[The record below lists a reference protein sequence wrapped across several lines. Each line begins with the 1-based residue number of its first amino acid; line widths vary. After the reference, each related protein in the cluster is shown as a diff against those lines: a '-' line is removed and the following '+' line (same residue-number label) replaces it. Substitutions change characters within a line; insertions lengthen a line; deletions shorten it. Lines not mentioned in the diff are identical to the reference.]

1 VTAVNSLVAGKVAL
15 VTGSSKGIG
24 RALAV
29 GLAEHGAAVAVH
41 YKIDRAGALETC
53 ELIDREG
60 GTSVAVGADVS
71 DPVEARRL
79 VAQAR
84 AELGGLHI
92 LVNNAARTR
101 FGPPS
106 EVTDEDWD
114 DVVGTN
120 LRGPF
125 VTSIAAAES
134 MEDGGS
140 IINMSSCAASLMIR
154 DHSLYTAAKGGLE
167 ALTRQLAFEYAP
179 RIRVNAIAPAPTGTT
194 RAYEYDPRYDEKW
207 GAVIPLG
214 RVGRPE
220 DYVGSVVFLASGLSA
235 FMTGEVLHVDG
246 GWTLKGDT
254 PALVDNFSRERERG

>member
-1 VTAVNSLVAGKVAL
+1 MSSLVAGKVAL

-41 YKIDRAGALETC
+41 YKTDHAGALETC
-53 ELIDREG
+53 ELIDRDG
-60 GTSVAVGADVS
+60 GISVALGADVS

-84 AELGGLHI
+84 TELGGLHV

-106 EVTDEDWD
+106 QVTDEDWD

-134 MEDGGS
+134 MEEGGS
-140 IINMSSCAASLMIR
+140 IINISSCAASLMIR
-154 DHSLYTAAKGGLE
+154 DHSLYTTAKGGLE

-194 RAYEYDPRYDEKW
+194 RAYEYDPQYDEKW
-207 GAVIPLG
+207 GALIPMG

-220 DYVGSVVFLASGLSA
+220 DYVGSVVFLASELSA

-246 GWTLKGDT
+246 GWTLKGHT
-254 PALVDNFSRERERG
+254 PLLIDDYSRERERG

>member
-1 VTAVNSLVAGKVAL
+1 MSAPGRLVAGKAVL

-24 RALAV
+24 RALAI

-41 YKIDRAGALETC
+41 YKTDRAGALETC
-53 ELIDREG
+53 DMIERRG
-60 GTSVAVGADVS
+60 GTSVAFGADVS
-71 DPVEARRL
+71 HPAEARRL

-84 AELGGLHI
+84 TELGRLDV

-101 FGPPS
+101 FGPPD

-125 VTSIAAAES
+125 VMSVAAAAS
-134 MEDGGS
+134 MEAGGS
-140 IINMSSCAASLMIR
+140 IINVSSCAASLMIR
-154 DHSLYTAAKGGLE
+154 SHSLYTTAKGGLE

-194 RAYEYDPRYDEKW
+194 RAYEYDPQYDEKW
-207 GAVIPLG
+207 GALIPMG
-214 RVGRPE
+214 RVGKPE
-220 DYVGSVVFLASGLSA
+220 DYVGSVVFLASELSA

-246 GWTLKGDT
+246 GWTLKGET
-254 PALVDNFSRERERG
+254 PLLLDDFSHERERR